1 MGSVTSL
8 SRIRLRTHTRS
19 WLTAALLVGLA
30 GGAVL
35 AAAAGAQRTNSAY
48 ARFLSSSRGAD
59 VEIAVSG
66 PGGVQNLGGASNFF
80 DAIAGLAGVEAVAPT
95 AGASAVASSRSG
107 TAVLLRAGV
116 DDRLGRLMERPKIT
130 EGRMF
135 EPSRVNEAVADR
147 TLAAQLD
154 LHEGSTLHLSVAAAG
169 SDTVA
174 TKEFEV
180 TVHVVGVAVT
190 RDNVVPISSL
200 AQEGSLL
207 ITPALLAE
215 LTPEMY
221 TYEAA
226 FVRLRD
232 GASVDAFRSA
242 AQALVRSYPETGGQL
257 FLVDEHLQAGKVE
270 RAIRPE
276 AVALALF
283 ALLVAVMSI
292 LIIGQILI
300 RQIYVATSDY
310 PTYRALGMTRAGL
323 MSVGMAEV
331 GAAIAV
337 GVVIAFGIAGALSGL
352 MPIGPARLAEPHAG
366 PTLNWAILALGA
378 AVLALVFTLRVA
390 PSIWRATEGSTTLNR
405 HTERP
410 SVALETLTG
419 LGAPPSATIGAQLAL
434 RPGRGGAAVPI
445 RSALAEMAIAVAV
458 VGAAFTFGTNLVRL
472 VNTPK
477 LYGQTWQAS
486 IDVEFDVL
494 SKARVE
500 DVLRSQQTLSGWSF
514 GSHDEATLESIAVPA
529 IVLTAGNGPTLY
541 PTLLEGRPPATSNEI
556 LVGTKTL
563 AAIQRRI
570 GQTVTLTTQSDETP
584 RTVRIVG
591 TAVFPFFGQGEVTPT
606 GLGDGIAMLDS
617 TPGTDAFNFVLIAA
631 DRETIQ
637 PGDITQ
643 LTRDLNATNLCPQA
657 CVLVTAQRPADVS
670 NYARVSATPGLLAGV
685 LAALSVVGIVHLL
698 VTTTRRRRR
707 DIAVLRALGFIQR
720 QVSAAV
726 AWQASITM
734 AIAIAIGLP
743 AGLIIGRWT
752 WLSFGTRLGLSPDV
766 QLPLRAALWFV
777 PAAFAVVNVV
787 AAVPGWHAA
796 RQPLAPILRG
806 E

>member
-1 MGSVTSL
+1 MGSVTFL
-8 SRIRLRTHTRS
+8 SRIRLRTHIRS
-19 WLTAALLVGLA
+19 WLTAALLIGLA

-59 VEIAVSG
+59 VEIAVSA
-66 PGGVQNLGGASNFF
+66 PGGVQNLGGASNFY
-80 DAIAGLAGVEAVAPT
+80 DAVAGLAGVEAVAPT
-95 AGASAVASSRSG
+95 AGASAVVSTRGDA
-107 TAVLLRAGV
+107 AVLLRAGV
-116 DDRLGRLMERPKIT
+116 DDRLGRVMERPKIT

-135 EPSRVNEAVADR
+135 EPSRVDEAVADH

-174 TKEFEV
+174 TKAFEV
-180 TVHVVGVAVT
+180 IVRVVGVAVT

-200 AQEGSLL
+200 AREGSLL

-215 LTPEMY
+215 LTPDMY
-221 TYEAA
+221 VYDAA

-232 GASVDAFRSA
+232 GVSVETFRTA

-257 FLVDEHLQAGKVE
+257 FVVDEHLQAGKVE

-283 ALLVAVMSI
+283 ALLVAVTSI

-310 PTYRALGMTRAGL
+310 PTYRALGMTRARL
-323 MSVGMAEV
+323 VSVAMAEA

-337 GVVIAFGIAGALSGL
+337 GVVIAFGIAGALSGS

-378 AVLALVFTLRVA
+378 AALALVFTLRVI

-405 HTERP
+405 HTTERP
-410 SVALETLTG
+410 SVALEALTG

-434 RPGRGGAAVPI
+434 RPGRGGTAVPI

-458 VGAAFTFGTNLVRL
+458 VAAAFTFGTNLARL
-472 VNTPK
+472 VTTPK

-486 IDVEFDVL
+486 VDVEFDFL
-494 SKARVE
+494 SRARVE

-514 GSHDEATLESIAVPA
+514 GTHDEATIESIAVPA
-529 IVLTAGNGPTLY
+529 VVLTAGNGPTLY

-556 LVGTKTL
+556 VVGTKTL
-563 AAIQRRI
+563 AAIKRRI
-570 GQTVTLTTQSDETP
+570 GQTVTLTTQSHTTP
-584 RTVRIVG
+584 RTLTIVG
-591 TAVFPFFGQGEVTPT
+591 RAVFPFFGQGEVTPT
-606 GLGDGIAMLDS
+606 GL
-617 TPGTDAFNFVLIAA
+617 
-631 DRETIQ
+631 
-637 PGDITQ
+637 
-643 LTRDLNATNLCPQA
+643 
-657 CVLVTAQRPADVS
+657 
-670 NYARVSATPGLLAGV
+670 
-685 LAALSVVGIVHLL
+685 
-698 VTTTRRRRR
+698 
-707 DIAVLRALGFIQR
+707 
-720 QVSAAV
+720 
-726 AWQASITM
+726 
-734 AIAIAIGLP
+734 
-743 AGLIIGRWT
+743 
-752 WLSFGTRLGLSPDV
+752 
-766 QLPLRAALWFV
+766 
-777 PAAFAVVNVV
+777 
-787 AAVPGWHAA
+787 
-796 RQPLAPILRG
+796 
-806 E
+806 